1 MRANVGSAK
10 GEKPL
15 CLYLVRRMLWD
26 YKLFYPIIQIDEKVV
41 FMNGLNI
48 WCLFFYFDLL

>member
-1 MRANVGSAK
+1 MRANVSSAK